1 MKIIVSFSIY
11 FPLIALAIIQG
22 ITEWLPISS
31 SGILVFLEQLINL
44 EDKNLN
50 LLFNISVHAGSL
62 IAIIFYFK
70 KEIFN
75 ILKNLK
81 LLQNIIIATIPVVLF
96 GLIVKVLNLNILL
109 QNIKVVAS
117 ATIFFS
123 IILYLSDKT
132 KVSNYYKQN
141 ISNKNAL
148 YIGLAQILALI
159 PGTSRSGITITCAR
173 YLGYSRPH
181 AAKFSFIISIPVLLA
196 ATTLG
201 AGEVIINFDP
211 KIINI
216 LLIGF
221 SFSLIA
227 SLLSIKVFLSFVE
240 KNNLTLF
247 VVIRLILGAGLLFYS
262 FF

>member
-1 MKIIVSFSIY
+1 MSFSIY

-62 IAIIFYFK
+62 MAIIFYFK
-70 KEIFN
+70 KEILN

-81 LLQNIIIATIPVVLF
+81 LLQNIIIATIQLF
-96 GLIVKVLNLNILL
+96 VWLIVKVLNLNIFL
-109 QNIKVVAS
+109 QDIKIVAF

-132 KVSNYYKQN
+132 KVSQYYEQN
-141 ISNKNAL
+141 IPNKNAL
-148 YIGLAQILALI
+148 YIGLAQVLALI

-173 YLGYSRPH
+173 YLGYSRTH
-181 AAKFSFIISIPVLLA
+181 AAKFSFIISIPVLL
-196 ATTLG
+196 
-201 AGEVIINFDP
+201 
-211 KIINI
+211 
-216 LLIGF
+216 LL
-221 SFSLIA
+221 
-227 SLLSIKVFLSFVE
+227 
-240 KNNLTLF
+240 
-247 VVIRLILGAGLLFYS
+247 RL
-262 FF
+262 

>member
-1 MKIIVSFSIY
+1 MSFSIY

-70 KEIFN
+70 KDIFN

-81 LLQNIIIATIPVVLF
+81 LLQNIVIATIPVVLF
-96 GLIVKVLNLNILL
+96 GLIVKVLNLNIFL
-109 QNIKVVAS
+109 QDIKVVAF
-117 ATIFFS
+117 ATVFFS

-132 KVSNYYKQN
+132 KVSQHYEQN
-141 ISNKNAL
+141 IPNKNAF
-148 YIGLAQILALI
+148 YIGLAQVLALI

-173 YLGYSRPH
+173 YLGYSRTH

-201 AGEVIINFDP
+201 AGEVIINFNP
-211 KIINI
+211 NIINI

-247 VVIRLILGAGLLFYS
+247 VVLRLILGAGLLFYS

>member
-1 MKIIVSFSIY
+1 MSFSIY

-44 EDKNLN
+44 KDKNLN

-181 AAKFSFIISIPVLLA
+181 AAKLSFIISIPVLLA

>member
-1 MKIIVSFSIY
+1 VSFSIY

-22 ITEWLPISS
+22 ISEWLPISS

-44 EDKNLN
+44 EDKNHN
-50 LLFNISVHAGSL
+50 LLFNISVHTGSL

-81 LLQNIIIATIPVVLF
+81 LLQNITIATIPVVLF
-96 GLIVKVLNLNILL
+96 GLIVKVLNLNIFL
-109 QNIKVVAS
+109 QDIKVVAF
-117 ATIFFS
+117 ATVFFS

-132 KVSNYYKQN
+132 KVSQHYEQN
-141 ISNKNAL
+141 IPNKNAF
-148 YIGLAQILALI
+148 YIGLAQVLALI

-173 YLGYSRPH
+173 YLGYSRTH

-201 AGEVIINFDP
+201 AVEAIINFDSQV
-211 KIINI
+211 IST

-240 KNNLTLF
+240 NNSLTLF
-247 VVIRLILGAGLLFYS
+247 VVLRLILGAGLLFYS

>member
-1 MKIIVSFSIY
+1 MSFSIY
-11 FPLIALAIIQG
+11 FPLIVLAIVQG

-31 SGILVFLEQLINL
+31 SGILVFLEHLVNL
-44 EDKNLN
+44 EDKHLN

-62 IAIIFYFK
+62 IAIIFFFK

-96 GLIVKVLNLNILL
+96 GLIVKVLNLNIFL

-201 AGEVIINFDP
+201 AVETIINLNSQV
-211 KIINI
+211 ISI

-227 SLLSIKVFLSFVE
+227 SLLSIRVFLSFVE
-240 KNNLTLF
+240 NNSLTLF
-247 VVIRLILGAGLLFYS
+247 VVLRLILGAGLLLYS
-262 FF
+262 FS

>member
-1 MKIIVSFSIY
+1 MSFSIY
-11 FPLIALAIIQG
+11 FPLITLAIIQG

-44 EDKNLN
+44 EDKNFN

-62 IAIIFYFK
+62 IAIVIYFK

-96 GLIVKVLNLNILL
+96 GLIVKVLNLNIFL
-109 QNIKVVAS
+109 QDIKVVAF
-117 ATIFFS
+117 ATVFFS
-123 IILYLSDKT
+123 IILYFSDKT
-132 KVSNYYKQN
+132 KVSQYYKQN
-141 ISNKNAL
+141 IPNKNAL
-148 YIGLAQILALI
+148 YIGLAQVLALI

-173 YLGYSRPH
+173 YLGYSRTH
-181 AAKFSFIISIPVLLA
+181 SAKFSFIISIPVLLA

-247 VVIRLILGAGLLFYS
+247 VVLRLILGAGLLFYS
-262 FF
+262 FS

>member
-1 MKIIVSFSIY
+1 MSFSIY
-11 FPLIALAIIQG
+11 LPLIALAIIQG

-70 KEIFN
+70 KEILN

-96 GLIVKVLNLNILL
+96 GLIVKVLNLNIFL
-109 QNIKVVAS
+109 QDIKVVAF
-117 ATIFFS
+117 ATVFFS

-132 KVSNYYKQN
+132 KVTQRYEQN
-141 ISNKNAL
+141 IPNKNAF
-148 YIGLAQILALI
+148 YIGLAQVLALI

-201 AGEVIINFDP
+201 AVEAIINLNSQV
-211 KIINI
+211 ISI

-240 KNNLTLF
+240 NNSLTLF
-247 VVIRLILGAGLLFYS
+247 VVLRLILGAGLLFYS

>member
-1 MKIIVSFSIY
+1 MSFSIY
-11 FPLIALAIIQG
+11 FPLIVLAIVQG

-31 SGILVFLEQLINL
+31 SGILVFLEQLVNL